1 MVDATQQTMLE
12 QHESAVPQ
20 DLPLDFTQFLSER
33 MGIEPA
39 TTLSLL
45 GSCLLSFEPSGRYAC
60 LSPICTLA
68 SSGLP
73 KHSQANV
80 RGNDNAQ

>member
-1 MVDATQQTMLE
+1 MQQTMLE
-12 QHESAVPQ
+12 QHESTVPE

-45 GSCLLSFEPSGRYAC
+45 GSCLLSFEPTGSYAR
-60 LSPICTLA
+60 LGPACTLA
-68 SSGLP
+68 SNALP
-73 KHSQANV
+73 KHSHVNV